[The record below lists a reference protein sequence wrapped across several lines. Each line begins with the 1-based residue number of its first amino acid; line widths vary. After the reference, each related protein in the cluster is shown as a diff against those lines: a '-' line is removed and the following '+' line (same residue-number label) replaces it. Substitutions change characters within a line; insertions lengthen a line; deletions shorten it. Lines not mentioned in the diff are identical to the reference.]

1 MGSCGRLSNRWYKR
15 YAQRTSGFPSRF
27 SLKNE
32 SISVG
37 RPSLLR
43 HTNALRVLKL
53 LRESGSCS
61 KADLV
66 RASGLSAPTI
76 TNVVGDLLSA
86 GLIKPLGEGESN
98 GGRPPDMIAFKAER
112 GCLLAVKITADS
124 ISFLLADLNGRELE
138 TQEISLANRKTTPD
152 AVCNYIGEE
161 VRRMLRKHRKKRE
174 QLLALVVGV
183 PAITNVDEGIVL
195 SISTLENWRSVPL
208 RAKLSQIVDCLVMI
222 ENDINLAAQG
232 ERYCGA
238 AQAEETFILIHIG
251 PNVGAGIVLG
261 GQIYHGSQWSAG
273 EIGYLRLPNTS
284 RRRPTLHEFG
294 ELETVLTSAGIL
306 ESWHEAKKKPNHD
319 AAENEEKMDAL
330 RVLNLAQAGDARAEK
345 IVQNRASIVADII
358 VNVSLIL
365 NPGLIL
371 LEGEVGSHP
380 TLISAVQKQLQE
392 SEFAVTKIGA
402 GKLGNTSVL
411 WGGIAIALEMIPSVL
426 LPSP

>member
-1 MGSCGRLSNRWYKR
+1 
-15 YAQRTSGFPSRF
+15 
-27 SLKNE
+27 LKSE

-86 GLIKPLGEGESN
+86 GLIKALGEGESN
-98 GGRPPDMIAFKAER
+98 GGRPPDIIAFKAER
-112 GCLLAVKITADS
+112 GCVLAIKITADS
-124 ISFLLADLNGRELE
+124 LSFLLADLNGSALD
-138 TQEISLANRKTTPD
+138 THEIALGGRKTTPD
-152 AVCNYIGEE
+152 AICILIGEE
-161 VRRMLRKHRKKRE
+161 VRRLLRKHRKKRE
-174 QLLALVVGV
+174 QLLAVVVGV
-183 PAITNVDEGIVL
+183 PAITNVDEGMVL

-208 RAKLSQIVDCLVMI
+208 RAKLSKIVDCLVVV
-222 ENDINLAAQG
+222 ENDTNLAAQG
-232 ERYCGA
+232 ERYCGE
-238 AQAEETFILIHIG
+238 AQGEETFILIHIG

-294 ELETVLTSAGIL
+294 ELETVLNSAGIL
-306 ESWHEAKKKPNHD
+306 DSW
-319 AAENEEKMDAL
+319 NEGRKNATGEMDAL
-330 RVLNLAQAGDARAEK
+330 GVLNLAQAGDARAEK
-345 IVQNRASIVADII
+345 IVQHRAGIVADIV
-358 VNVSLIL
+358 VNLSLIL

-371 LEGEVGSHP
+371 LEGEVGGHP

>member
-1 MGSCGRLSNRWYKR
+1 
-15 YAQRTSGFPSRF
+15 
-27 SLKNE
+27 LKNE

-53 LRESGSCS
+53 LRETGSCS

-76 TNVVGDLLSA
+76 TNVVGDLLAA

-112 GCLLAVKITADS
+112 GCVLAVKITADTL
-124 ISFLLADLNGRELE
+124 SFLLADLNGRELDLF
-138 TQEISLANRKTTPD
+138 EIPLANRKTTPD
-152 AVCNYIGEE
+152 AICALIGEE
-161 VRRMLRKHRKKRE
+161 VRRLLRKHRKKRE
-174 QLLALVVGV
+174 QLLAVVVGV

-208 RAKLSQIVDCLVMI
+208 RTKLSKIVDCLVII
-222 ENDINLAAQG
+222 ENDTNLAAQG

-238 AQAEETFILIHIG
+238 AEAEESFILIHIG

-306 ESWHEAKKKPNHD
+306 ESWNEAKKKPANGED
-319 AAENEEKMDAL
+319 EVDAL
-330 RVLNLAQAGDARAEK
+330 GVLNLAQSGDARAEK
-345 IVQNRASIVADII
+345 IVQHRAGIVADII
-358 VNVSLIL
+358 VNLSLIL

-371 LEGEVGSHP
+371 LEGEVGGHP
-380 TLISAVQKQLQE
+380 ALINAVQKQLQE
-392 SEFAVTKIGA
+392 SEFAVTKIGP
-402 GKLGNTSVL
+402 GKLGYTSVL
-411 WGGIAIALEMIPSVL
+411 WGAIAIALEMIPSVL

>member
-1 MGSCGRLSNRWYKR
+1 
-15 YAQRTSGFPSRF
+15 
-27 SLKNE
+27 LKNE

-86 GLIKPLGEGESN
+86 DLIKALGEGESN
-98 GGRPPDMIAFKAER
+98 GGRPPDIIAFKAER
-112 GCLLAVKITADS
+112 GCVLAVKITADS
-124 ISFLLADLNGRELE
+124 LSFLLADLNGSPLD
-138 TQEISLANRKTTPD
+138 THEIPLGGRKTTPD
-152 AVCNYIGEE
+152 AICILIGEE
-161 VRRMLRKHRKKRE
+161 VRRLLRKHRKKRE
-174 QLLALVVGV
+174 QLLAVVVGV
-183 PAITNVDEGIVL
+183 PAITNVDEGMVL

-208 RAKLSQIVDCLVMI
+208 RAKLSKIVDCLVI
-222 ENDINLAAQG
+222 VENDTNLAAQG
-232 ERYCGA
+232 ERYSGA

-261 GQIYHGSQWSAG
+261 GQIFHGSQWSAG

-306 ESWHEAKKKPNHD
+306 ESWNEGKKN
-319 AAENEEKMDAL
+319 AAGGQEKMDAL
-330 RVLNLAQAGDARAEK
+330 GVLNLAQAGDARAEK
-345 IVQNRASIVADII
+345 IVQHRAGIVADIV
-358 VNVSLIL
+358 VNLSLIL

-371 LEGEVGSHP
+371 LEGEVGGHP

-411 WGGIAIALEMIPSVL
+411 WGGIALALEMIPSVL